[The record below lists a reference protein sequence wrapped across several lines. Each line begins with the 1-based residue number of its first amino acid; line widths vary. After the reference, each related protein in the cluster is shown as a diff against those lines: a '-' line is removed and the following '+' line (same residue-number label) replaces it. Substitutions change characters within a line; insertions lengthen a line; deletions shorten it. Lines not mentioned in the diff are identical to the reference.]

1 MKFLMA
7 ALLGVASTQAFL
19 VARPSPVVSPPSSLS
34 KRGATTL
41 HDSDAF
47 LPRPPPPFRAPQSTQ
62 HPGQDVDTLQGRLF
76 ATDTRRVILFD
87 GGTFFGVVYVLVCPQ
102 AFCPANILF
111 LLWCEVFGDLC
122 MSLFFP
128 FVCRASRCINQ
139 SPFYSPLL
147 LFHPQTQTAVSA
159 RT

>member
-47 LPRPPPPFRAPQSTQ
+47 LPRSPSFRAPQSAQ
-62 HPGQDVDTLQGRLF
+62 HPGQDVDTLQSRLF
-76 ATDTRRVILFD
+76 AADTRRVILFD
-87 GGTFFGVVYVLVCPQ
+87 GGMYVTCVCVYM
-102 AFCPANILF
+102 IF
-111 LLWCEVFGDLC
+111 LLDLAIC
-122 MSLFFP
+122 P
-128 FVCRASRCINQ
+128 
-139 SPFYSPLL
+139 
-147 LFHPQTQTAVSA
+147 
-159 RT
+159 